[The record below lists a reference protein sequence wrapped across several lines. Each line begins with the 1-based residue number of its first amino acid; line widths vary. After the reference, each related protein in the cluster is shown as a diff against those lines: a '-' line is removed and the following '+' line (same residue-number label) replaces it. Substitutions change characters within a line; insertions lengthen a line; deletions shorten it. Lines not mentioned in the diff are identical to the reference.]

1 MSYNAFVKTEMAKLK
16 NSSLSGND
24 KFKHIAN
31 LWKGVKG
38 GMVGEGGILRQS
50 TPQDLINAIHKTGR
64 MASSDMKLAV
74 PMNAYQRAEN
84 DKKILLYNLAEK
96 QAKYKN
102 DNSPATIKWKKDY
115 NAGYDKVLEDLSG
128 NVDKIW
134 SLNYEPEIYDPTT
147 QSYDGAIEGFNKGL
161 RELKQATY
169 NEKVTELYDKALIQ
183 IGNSY
188 KFIWNTAT
196 FMPATIDPNT
206 GMVYPL
212 NTAYNKALQ
221 YKRET
226 VEPPKEES
234 ALEAFFSGVALP
246 FHALGF

>member
-38 GMVGEGGILRQS
+38 GILKQS
-50 TPQDLINAIHKTGR
+50 TPQDLINAIHKQGK
-64 MASSDMKLAV
+64 MASSDMKLAT

-134 SLNYEPEIYDPTT
+134 SLNYEPEIYDTPS
-147 QSYDGAIEGFNKGL
+147 QYSGL
-161 RELKQATY
+161 
-169 NEKVTELYDKALIQ
+169 
-183 IGNSY
+183 
-188 KFIWNTAT
+188 
-196 FMPATIDPNT
+196 
-206 GMVYPL
+206 
-212 NTAYNKALQ
+212 
-221 YKRET
+221 
-226 VEPPKEES
+226 
-234 ALEAFFSGVALP
+234 
-246 FHALGF
+246 

>member
-16 NSSLSGND
+16 KSNLSGKD

-38 GMVGEGGILRQS
+38 GILTQS
-50 TPQDLINAIHKTGR
+50 TPQDLINAIHKQGR
-64 MASSDMKLAV
+64 MSSIDMKLAT
-74 PMNAYQRAEN
+74 PMNAYQRMEN

-102 DNSPATIKWKKDY
+102 DNSPATIKWKRDF
-115 NAGYDKVLEDLSG
+115 NSGYDKVLEDLSG

-169 NEKVTELYDKALIQ
+169 NDKVNELYDKALIQ

-188 KFIWNTAT
+188 DFIWHKTNFMSTAV
-196 FMPATIDPNT
+196 DPYT
-206 GMVYPL
+206 GMPNPF

-221 YKRET
+221 YKRDTIE
-226 VEPPKEES
+226 EPHSES
-234 ALEAFFSGVALP
+234 AWDGFVEGFTMP